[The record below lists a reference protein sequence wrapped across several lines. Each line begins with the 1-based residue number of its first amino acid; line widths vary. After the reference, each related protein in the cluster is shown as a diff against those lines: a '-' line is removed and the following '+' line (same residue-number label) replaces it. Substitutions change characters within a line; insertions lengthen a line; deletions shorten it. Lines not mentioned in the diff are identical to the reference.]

1 MSIMIDEVLIE
12 ETVSIIIDVE
22 MKCKKFLLLKGHCID
37 VVSDY
42 YYSDEDCATI
52 SFSRNNDK
60 LTIRFDNQQCIVT
73 VENEIFTVT
82 SEIIEEGI
90 EIQIEILIKQL
101 ILGSWKKFIEDVY
114 NGTFSEAIEKHGFD
128 DYSDGPDGV
137 IYY

>member
-1 MSIMIDEVLIE
+1 E
-12 ETVSIIIDVE
+12 EIVSIIVDVE
-22 MKCKKFLLLKGHCID
+22 MKCKKFLLLNGHCID

-82 SEIIEEGI
+82 SEVIEEGI
-90 EIQIEILIKQL
+90 EIQIEILIKQA
-101 ILGSWKKFIEDVY
+101 ILGKWKMFMNDVK
-114 NGTFSEAIEKHGFD
+114 NNSLFEAIQKHRFD
-128 DYSDGPDGV
+128 DYSSGPDSV

>member
-1 MSIMIDEVLIE
+1 MTDEVLIE
-12 ETVSIIIDVE
+12 EIVSIIVDVE
-22 MKCKKFLLLKGHCID
+22 MKCKKFLLLNGHCID

-82 SEIIEEGI
+82 SEVIEEGI
-90 EIQIEILIKQL
+90 EIQIEILIKQA
-101 ILGSWKKFIEDVY
+101 ILGKWKMFMNDVK
-114 NGTFSEAIEKHGFD
+114 NNSLFEAIQKHRFD
-128 DYSDGPDGV
+128 DYSSGPDSV